1 MLNYNLNIHMKK
13 YLIFTIFAI
22 IFISFTSAKKE
33 KERPVNLIIFIG
45 DGMGVDQVYATMTR
59 TGFTMTFPA
68 FPVTGFSI
76 TSSADRYITDSAA
89 ASTAIATGVKTN
101 NGMISV
107 SPEGQELTT
116 VMELA
121 KTKGMSAGVVATS
134 QITHA
139 TPAGFIAHEG
149 ARSDYFDIAKDFL
162 QGTADV
168 FIGGGKDHF
177 ANRKDSANLTVEL
190 KKTGYDVVFNMEDLK
205 KSSSKKIAGLMAA
218 VAMPSIAAG
227 RDTNFLAEA
236 TLKAIEVLSGNPKG
250 FILMVEGSQIDWAGH
265 DNDLEGIIN
274 ETLDMDR
281 AVKVAYEFA
290 KKSGNTL
297 IVVTADH
304 ETGGMT
310 ITGGN
315 VQKKEVKAS
324 FSTKGHTG
332 VMVPIFAF
340 GPGAGA
346 FAGVQQ
352 NTELFDDFVN
362 LLSLKKK

>member
-1 MLNYNLNIHMKK
+1 MKK
-13 YLIFTIFAI
+13 FIIFTIFTVI
-22 IFISFTSAKKE
+22 LVSFTAEKKE
-33 KERPVNLIIFIG
+33 KDKPLNLIIFIG
-45 DGMGVDQVYATMTR
+45 DGMGVDHVYAAMTR
-59 TGFTMTFPA
+59 SGFTMTFPA

-76 TSSADRYITDSAA
+76 TSSANSYITDSAA
-89 ASTAIATGVKTN
+89 AATAMATGERTN
-101 NGMISV
+101 NGMIAS
-107 SPEGQELTT
+107 SPDGTELTT
-116 VMELA
+116 VMEMA
-121 KTKGMSAGVVATS
+121 KSKGMSAGVISTS

-149 ARSDYFDIAKDFL
+149 ARSDYFDIAGDFL
-162 QGTADV
+162 TGTADV
-168 FIGGGKDHF
+168 FIGGGKVHF
-177 ANRKDSANLTVEL
+177 ANRKDSADLTVDL
-190 KKTGYDVVFNMEDLK
+190 KKKGYDVVYNMEDLRNSTSDK
-205 KSSSKKIAGLMAA
+205 LAGLMAD

-227 RDTNFLAEA
+227 RDTGFLAAA
-236 TLKAIEVLSGNPKG
+236 TSKAIEVLSGNPNG

-265 DNDLEGIIN
+265 DNNLEGIVN

-304 ETGGMT
+304 ETGGLT
-310 ITGGN
+310 LTVGN
-315 VQKKEVKAS
+315 IQDKEVAGS
-324 FSTKGHTG
+324 FSTKGHTA
-332 VMVPIFAF
+332 VMVPVFAY